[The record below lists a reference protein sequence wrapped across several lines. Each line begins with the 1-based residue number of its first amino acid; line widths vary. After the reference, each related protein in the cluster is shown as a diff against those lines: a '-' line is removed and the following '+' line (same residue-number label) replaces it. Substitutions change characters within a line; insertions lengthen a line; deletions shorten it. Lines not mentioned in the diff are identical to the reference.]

1 MNYHVREMCGC
12 LFTVKIDTFFKQVN
26 VSVFEHENWE
36 NLLQENKTPECEL
49 RQISYQIEILK

>member
-1 MNYHVREMCGC
+1 MCGC